1 MSRLSRAPLFAQ
13 VLALVVA
20 TALAAQLTTFAAMVV
35 APVPHS
41 AFTLDEIADALRGKP
56 QPEDGRV
63 RLSARIVDAPPEG
76 WEKDDPLERR
86 LRLTLADLL
95 GKDPADLRVEQQLP
109 FPGGQMLLRLDR
121 PILPEEQLPTRPEVD
136 GGSTSFE
143 DAAVAARLRDGRWI
157 VVSDPAEWLGIST
170 FLLVWLG
177 VSALVLGGLAW
188 MFTRRLVAPIRAFAE
203 TAEAAGRGD
212 PDATF
217 PVAGPREVRKAARA
231 LAEMQSRIRATVE
244 ERTKLLAAIA
254 HDLRT
259 PLTRLRFR
267 AEYAPPEHR
276 DRIVQDIERMDA
288 MIGGVLAFVRG
299 EERIE
304 RQRLEFAALVQSAVD
319 DWADSGADVTLT
331 EAVSVEIDA
340 DSVALRRL
348 VSNLLENAVKY
359 AGSARCRICRD
370 GGDAL
375 LLVDDE
381 GPGIAEDSL
390 ERVFEPFERGDSTR
404 DPATGGVGLGL
415 ALARAIAR
423 AHGGDVWLSRRGGGG
438 LRAHLRLPAAGS
450 GASLPA

>member
-1 MSRLSRAPLFAQ
+1 MSRLARAPLFAQ
-13 VLALVVA
+13 TLALVVA
-20 TALAAQLTTFAAMVV
+20 TALAAQFTTFAALLVYPM
-35 APVPHS
+35 PHS
-41 AFTLDEIADALRGKP
+41 AFTLDEIAGALRGNP
-56 QPEDGRV
+56 PPDDGRV
-63 RLSARIVDAPPEG
+63 RLSVEIVDAPPKG

-86 LRLTLADLL
+86 IRLTVADLL
-95 GKDPADLRVEQQLP
+95 GMSPADLRVEQGLP
-109 FPGGQMLLRLDR
+109 FPGGKWLLRLDR
-121 PILPEEQLPTRPEVD
+121 PTLPESELPKEPYVR
-136 GGSTSFE
+136 GGSAPFE
-143 DAAVAARLRDGRWI
+143 DAAVAARRADGRWI
-157 VVSDPAEWLGIST
+157 VVSDPAEWLGISA
-170 FLLVWLG
+170 FLLIWLG
-177 VSALVLGGLAW
+177 ASALVLTALAW
-188 MFTRRLVAPIRAFAE
+188 MFTRRLVAPIRAFAD

-212 PDATF
+212 RDAAF

-231 LAEMQSRIRATVE
+231 LAEMQSRIRGTVE

-299 EERIE
+299 EERIA
-304 RQRLEFAALVQSAVD
+304 RQRLDFAAIVQSAVD
-319 DWADSGADVTLT
+319 DWADSGADVSVT
-331 EAVSVEIDA
+331 EVVPVEVDA
-340 DSVALRRL
+340 DPVALRRL

-359 AGSARCRICRD
+359 AGSARCRVCRD

-415 ALARAIAR
+415 ALARGIAR
-423 AHGGDVWLSRRGGGG
+423 AHGGDVWLSRRRPGG
-438 LRAHLRLPAAGS
+438 LRAHVRLPAAAGGPS
-450 GASLPA
+450 IPA